1 MKMIGNPFWIK
12 CQEALAF
19 LGVTEMVKGLE
30 SQDKAANEEEEDL
43 REEQ

>member
-1 MKMIGNPFWIK
+1 
-12 CQEALAF
+12 LAF
-19 LGVTEMVKGLE
+19 LGVTEMVKGLK